1 MDTPIKKSLFGYS
14 KSSVNLYVKEM
25 NESASRMLEE
35 KNAEIK
41 ALKDECAKL
50 REQKDAITEAIL
62 AAKKRAQEIISTSE
76 KEAEQKRERLRSD
89 YTRETENID
98 RIRSRISDIRSAATE
113 TLKSFN
119 ENLKDIETSLQNERR
134 AAEPLSDG
142 IFANE
147 ASEPFEK
154 PAAPSAE
161 ETAPAESREKVAKP
175 TIIKIK

>member
-1 MDTPIKKSLFGYS
+1 MDTPIKKSFFGYS
-14 KSSVNLYVKEM
+14 KSSVNLYIKEM

-35 KNAEIK
+35 KNTEIK

-89 YTRETENID
+89 YARETENID
-98 RIRSRISDIRSAATE
+98 RIRTRISDIRSAASE

-119 ENLKDIETSLQNERR
+119 ENLKEIETSLQDERR
-134 AAEPLSDG
+134 AAAPLSDG
-142 IFANE
+142 IFASN

-154 PAAPSAE
+154 PAAPSNEGAGSNE
-161 ETAPAESREKVAKP
+161 NREPAVKP